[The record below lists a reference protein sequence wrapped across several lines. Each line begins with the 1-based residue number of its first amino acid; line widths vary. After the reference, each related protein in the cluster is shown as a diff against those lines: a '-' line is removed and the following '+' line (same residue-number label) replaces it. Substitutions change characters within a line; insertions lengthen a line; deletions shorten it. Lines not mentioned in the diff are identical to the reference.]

1 MQIGQLNH
9 LNYPTAGNQT
19 STGSAA
25 GESGTAAGTSAKSSG
40 RSTAAA
46 PAATVQDA
54 VGVILKLQ
62 ADISAQP
69 SVALQKDLVY
79 SDGRQRH
86 TAPDAD
92 ADTRRMAEQHRLAME
107 RAAGTSTPLVVD
119 KDGVLVTQ
127 AAASASA
134 AANDPAATDFVSF
147 AVKTMREYAEE
158 QARLK
163 PQAAAG
169 ESGGS
174 LIPHSLADIQ
184 KLAARF
190 KLFA

>member
-9 LNYPTAGNQT
+9 LNYPNLGNQAAN
-19 STGSAA
+19 GAAA
-25 GESGTAAGTSAKSSG
+25 GDAGSAAGTSAKSSG
-40 RSTAAA
+40 RSAAAA
-46 PAATVQDA
+46 PAAPLQDA

-79 SDGRQRH
+79 SDGRQRA

-92 ADTRRMAEQHRLAME
+92 ADTRRMAEQHRLALE
-107 RAAGTSTPLVVD
+107 RTAGTSTPLVVD

-134 AANDPAATDFVSF
+134 AAEDSASTDFVTF
-147 AVKTMREYAEE
+147 AVKTMRDYADE
-158 QARLK
+158 QARSK
-163 PQAAAG
+163 PQAAQG
-169 ESGGS
+169 GGTGS

>member
-9 LNYPTAGNQT
+9 LNYPNLGNQAAN
-19 STGSAA
+19 GAAA
-25 GESGTAAGTSAKSSG
+25 GDAGSAAGTSAKSSG
-40 RSTAAA
+40 RSAAAATAA
-46 PAATVQDA
+46 PVQDA

-79 SDGRQRH
+79 SDGRQRT

-92 ADTRRMAEQHRLAME
+92 ADTRRMAEQHRLALE
-107 RAAGTSTPLVVD
+107 RTAGTSTPLVVD

-127 AAASASA
+127 AAASANA
-134 AANDPAATDFVSF
+134 AAEDSASTDFVTF
-147 AVKTMREYAEE
+147 AVKTMRDYADE

-169 ESGGS
+169 EGTGS

-190 KLFA
+190 KLFV

>member
-19 STGSAA
+19 STGAVA

-40 RSTAAA
+40 RSSAAP
-46 PAATVQDA
+46 PAATAQDA

-62 ADISAQP
+62 ADVSAQP

-86 TAPDAD
+86 TTPDAD

-107 RAAGTSTPLVVD
+107 RANGTSTPLVVD

-127 AAASASA
+127 AAASAH
-134 AANDPAATDFVSF
+134 AATNEAPDFVSF

-158 QARLK
+158 QARSK